1 MPKIATTIINSISVN
16 PRAWR
21 TRVDRIPSA
30 VPRVLGISAYYHDA
44 AAALVVDGRVIA
56 AIQQERLSRIK
67 NDPSLPLD
75 AADACLSFAGLDAA
89 ELDAVVFYEQPFDK
103 LERVLVN
110 LMRNLPRTWRQFP
123 RAMASQLGEKIW
135 VLDRLAESFGLRR
148 EKVRCF
154 EHHRCHAA
162 SAMFVAPFEEA
173 AVLVVDGVGEHSS
186 TTLWHGRA
194 RELRLLESIDFP
206 HSLGLLYAALT
217 AYLGFE
223 VNEGEY
229 KVMGLAA
236 WGRPGHEDL
245 RERFGKLIRL
255 HDDGSYELGLDYFA
269 HMSDAELG
277 FGPQLEA
284 LLGPRRPPGEVWQLE
299 HDRDRRYADI
309 AATLQLVIEEALLGL
324 ARRAAALTG
333 ASNLCLA
340 GGVALNSV
348 ANARLE
354 REAGFARVF
363 VQPAAGD
370 AGGALGAAILGSI
383 DLGDER
389 PSAFGTAALGLPV
402 DPARAW
408 EIARALSLPI
418 RRLED
423 PARTTAELIAA
434 DKIVAHVQ
442 GRFEWGPRALG
453 QRSIL
458 ADAGPRENRERINR
472 LIKQRELFRPFAP
485 AVLDERV
492 TELFAGTAND
502 MTPYMTTVL
511 PVREECRSSLGAVTH
526 EDKSARVQTVEQAR
540 APELH
545 AVLSALAA
553 MGHAP
558 VALNTSLNGPGEPI
572 VGGSEDAL
580 GFFLRHAVDAMILD
594 DMLIER
600 PS

>member
-1 MPKIATTIINSISVN
+1 
-16 PRAWR
+16 
-21 TRVDRIPSA
+21 
-30 VPRVLGISAYYHDA
+30 VPNVLGIPAYYHDA
-44 AAALVVDGRVIA
+44 AAALVVDGQLVA

-75 AADACLSFAGLDAA
+75 AGDACLAFAGLNPA

-110 LMRNLPRTWRQFP
+110 LLRNLPRTWRQFP

-135 VLDRLAESFGLRR
+135 VLDRLAESFGLSR
-148 EKVRCF
+148 KKLRCF

-162 SAMFVAPFEEA
+162 STMFVAPFEEA

-186 TTLWHGRA
+186 TTLWHGRG

-236 WGRPGHEDL
+236 WGRAGHEDL
-245 RERFGKLIRL
+245 RERFAKLIRL

-277 FGPQLEA
+277 FGPKLEA
-284 LLGPRRPPGEVWQLE
+284 LLGPRRAPGEAWQLE
-299 HDRDRRYADI
+299 HERDQRYADI
-309 AATLQLVIEEALLGL
+309 AATLQQVIEEALLGL

-348 ANARLE
+348 ANARLQ

-370 AGGALGAAILGSI
+370 AGGALGAAILGAI
-383 DLGDER
+383 ELGDAR
-389 PSAFGTAALGLPV
+389 PSALGSAALGLPI
-402 DPARAW
+402 DPSRAW
-408 EIARALSLPI
+408 DIARALSLPI

-472 LIKQRELFRPFAP
+472 LIKQREMFRPFAP
-485 AVLDERV
+485 AVLEERV
-492 TELFAGTAND
+492 AELFVGTAND
-502 MTPYMTTVL
+502 MTPFMTTVL
-511 PVREECRSSLGAVTH
+511 PVRDECRASLGAVTH
-526 EDKSARVQTVEQAR
+526 EDGSARVQTVAQAR

-553 MGHAP
+553 AGHAP
-558 VALNTSLNGPGEPI
+558 VVLNTSLNGPGEPI

-600 PS
+600 PQ

>member
-67 NDPSLPLD
+67 NDPSLPID

>member
-1 MPKIATTIINSISVN
+1 V
-16 PRAWR
+16 
-21 TRVDRIPSA
+21 
-30 VPRVLGISAYYHDA
+30 
-44 AAALVVDGRVIA
+44 
-56 AIQQERLSRIK
+56 
-67 NDPSLPLD
+67 
-75 AADACLSFAGLDAA
+75 
-89 ELDAVVFYEQPFDK
+89 
-103 LERVLVN
+103 
-110 LMRNLPRTWRQFP
+110 
-123 RAMASQLGEKIW
+123 
-135 VLDRLAESFGLRR
+135 
-148 EKVRCF
+148 
-154 EHHRCHAA
+154 
-162 SAMFVAPFEEA
+162 
-173 AVLVVDGVGEHSS
+173 
-186 TTLWHGRA
+186 
-194 RELRLLESIDFP
+194 
-206 HSLGLLYAALT
+206 
-217 AYLGFE
+217 
-223 VNEGEY
+223 
-229 KVMGLAA
+229 
-236 WGRPGHEDL
+236 
-245 RERFGKLIRL
+245 
-255 HDDGSYELGLDYFA
+255 
-269 HMSDAELG
+269 
-277 FGPQLEA
+277 
-284 LLGPRRPPGEVWQLE
+284 LGPRRPPGEVWQLE

-324 ARRAAALTG
+324 ARRAATLTG

-383 DLGDER
+383 ELGDER

>member
-1 MPKIATTIINSISVN
+1 MA
-16 PRAWR
+16 
-21 TRVDRIPSA
+21 
-30 VPRVLGISAYYHDA
+30 RVLGISAHYHDA
-44 AAALVVDGRVIA
+44 AAALLVDGQIAA

-75 AADACLSFAGLDAA
+75 AAEACLALAGVDVGS
-89 ELDAVVFYEQPFDK
+89 LDAVVFYEKPFDK

-110 LMRNLPRTWRQFP
+110 LLRNLPRTWKQFP
-123 RAMASQLGEKIW
+123 RAMASQLGDKIW
-135 VLDRLAESFGLRR
+135 VLDRLAETFGLRR
-148 EKVRCF
+148 DKVRCF

-162 SAMFVAPFEEA
+162 SAMFVAPFDEA

-186 TTLWHGRA
+186 TTLWHGSGTN
-194 RELRLLESIDFP
+194 LRLLECIDFP

-236 WGRPGHEDL
+236 WGRPGYGDL
-245 RERFGKLIRL
+245 DERFAKLIQL

-277 FGPQLEA
+277 FGPLLEQ
-284 LLGPRRPPGEVWQLE
+284 LLGPRRPPGEPWRLE
-299 HDRDRRYADI
+299 LERDQAYADI
-309 AATLQLVIEEALLGL
+309 AATLQAVIERALLGL
-324 ARRAAALTG
+324 ARRARELTG

-348 ANARLE
+348 ANARLL
-354 REAGFARVF
+354 RESGFARVF

-370 AGGALGAAILGSI
+370 AGGALGAAILGAL
-383 DLGDER
+383 DLGDAR
-389 PSAFGTAALGLPV
+389 PPALNSAALGLPI

-408 EIARALSLPI
+408 AIARELSLPI
-418 RRLED
+418 RRVDD
-423 PARTTAELIAA
+423 PALTTAELLAA
-434 DKIVAHVQ
+434 DKVVAHVH

-458 ADAGPRENRERINR
+458 ADPGPRQNRERINR
-472 LIKQRELFRPFAP
+472 LIKQREPFRPFAP
-485 AVLDERV
+485 AVLEDR
-492 TELFAGTAND
+492 TAELFEGSVND
-502 MTPYMTTVL
+502 MTPFMTTVL
-511 PVREECRSSLGAVTH
+511 PVADQHRASLGAVTH
-526 EDKSARVQTVEQAR
+526 EDGSARVQTVDR
-540 APELH
+540 SRTPELH
-545 AVLSALAA
+545 AVLTALAA
-553 MGHAP
+553 GGRAP
-558 VALNTSLNGPGEPI
+558 VVLNTSLNGPGEPI

-580 GFFLRHAVDAMILD
+580 GFFLRHAVDAMILH

-600 PS
+600 PA